1 MIKDIDSLRQII
13 RNLEKEN
20 KLLKQKLKE
29 NSISFN
35 TDEIKEEKLEDNLN
49 YDLDQGGRIIERYI
63 DDDLARR
70 FYGMFWGRT
79 DVYAKRGRKGG
90 YFPQCKNR
98 WNNLCPIQNGKAKA
112 CVKNC
117 INKEWEELTLKTIKN
132 HLLGY
137 KEDCSDVIGIYPL
150 QKDNMCRFLVFD
162 FDNHENDDLENK
174 DWIKEVNTIRNIC
187 KENGIKLLVERSRSG
202 KGAHVWVFFKKPIKA
217 SIARTFGHL
226 LLEK

>member
-90 YFPQCKNR
+90 EATREAVDKVME
-98 WNNLCPIQNGKAKA
+98 NLIAEVEKR
-112 CVKNC
+112 
-117 INKEWEELTLKTIKN
+117 
-132 HLLGY
+132 
-137 KEDCSDVIGIYPL
+137 
-150 QKDNMCRFLVFD
+150 DN
-162 FDNHENDDLENK
+162 
-174 DWIKEVNTIRNIC
+174 
-187 KENGIKLLVERSRSG
+187 
-202 KGAHVWVFFKKPIKA
+202 
-217 SIARTFGHL
+217 
-226 LLEK
+226 